1 MADLVLARGTAAL
14 AVSLAECKAYLRLE
28 RDDDDALLAG
38 LIRSAMALCEAF
50 TGQWL
55 IVRDGEQ
62 RLANAGHWQR
72 LTAFPVVAITAVM
85 QGEAVL
91 PDSAFESDIDAAGAG
106 WVRLRDP
113 VAGPNSGPRPVV
125 RFRAGLGHDWNGV
138 PEPLRQGLVRL
149 VAHLF
154 SHRDAA
160 DAGPPPVAVAAL
172 WRPWRRL
179 RLN

>member
-1 MADLVLARGTAAL
+1 MADLILSRTNSAL
-14 AVSLAECKAYLRLE
+14 VVSLAECKVYLRLE
-28 RDDDDALLAG
+28 RDDDDALLSG
-38 LIRSAMALCEAF
+38 LVRTAMALCEAF

-62 RLANAGHWQR
+62 RLASAGYWQR
-72 LTAFPVVAITAVM
+72 INVVPVVAITGVAV
-85 QGEAVL
+85 GGDLV
-91 PDSAFESDIDAAGAG
+91 PGTAFDSDIDLAGAG

-113 VAGPNSGPRPVV
+113 YAGPAPIV
-125 RFRAGLGHDWNGV
+125 RFRAGLGADWNGV

-154 SHRDAA
+154 THRDAA
-160 DAGPPPVAVAAL
+160 DAGPPPAAVAAL

>member
-1 MADLVLARGTAAL
+1 MADLTLSRGASAL

-28 RDDDDALLAG
+28 RDDEDALLAG
-38 LIRSAMALCEAF
+38 LIRTAMALCEAF

-55 IVRDGEQ
+55 VVRDGEQ
-62 RLANAGHWQR
+62 RLALASHWQR
-72 LTAFPVVAITAVM
+72 ISALPVVAITGIL
-85 QGEAVL
+85 QGDTPL
-91 PDSAFESDIDAAGAG
+91 PGSAFESDIDPAGCG
-106 WVRLRDP
+106 WVRLCGS
-113 VAGPNSGPRPVV
+113 VAGAPPVV
-125 RFRAGLGHDWNGV
+125 RFRAGLGPDWNGV
-138 PEPLRQGLVRL
+138 PEPLRQGLIRL

-160 DAGPPPVAVAAL
+160 DAGPPPAAVVAL

>member
-1 MADLVLARGTAAL
+1 MADLTLSRGASAL

-38 LIRSAMALCEAF
+38 LIRTAMALCEAF

-55 IVRDGEQ
+55 MVRDGEQ
-62 RLANAGHWQR
+62 RLAPASHWQHISA
-72 LTAFPVVAITAVM
+72 LPVVAITGVVRGDAT
-85 QGEAVL
+85 L
-91 PDSAFESDIDAAGAG
+91 PGSAFESDIDPAGIG
-106 WVRLRDP
+106 WVRLHDP
-113 VAGPNSGPRPVV
+113 AGLATPVV
-125 RFRAGLGHDWNGV
+125 RFRAGLGADWNGV
-138 PEPLRQGLVRL
+138 PEPLRQGLIRL

-154 SHRDAA
+154 SHRDAV
-160 DAGPPPVAVAAL
+160 DAGPPPAAVAAL

>member
-1 MADLVLARGTAAL
+1 MADLTLSLTNSAL

-38 LIRSAMALCEAF
+38 LIRTAMALCEAF

-62 RLANAGHWQR
+62 RLASAGHWQR
-72 LTAFPVVAITAVM
+72 ITALPVVAITGVTIAGV
-85 QGEAVL
+85 AL
-91 PDSAFESDIDAAGAG
+91 PGTAFESDIDVAGTG

-113 VAGPNSGPRPVV
+113 VAGAAAVV
-125 RFRAGLGHDWNGV
+125 GFRAGLGADWNGV

-149 VAHLF
+149 VTHLF
-154 SHRDAA
+154 THRDAA
-160 DAGPPPVAVAAL
+160 DAGPPPAAVAAL